1 MAILQEELEKKEN
14 DIKELKTQMTKLLE
28 ERDQDILKMK
38 VQVLFVWCC
47 NFGLFLLFNIIVLS

>member
-1 MAILQEELEKKEN
+1 MAILQEELGKKEN

-38 VQVLFVWCC
+38 VQVLLVWCC
-47 NFGLFLLFNIIVLS
+47 NFGLFFIIYDYCT

>member
-38 VQVLFVWCC
+38 VQVLLVWCF
-47 NFGLFLLFNIIVLS
+47 NFGLFLLFTIIVLS

>member
-38 VQVLFVWCC
+38 VQVLLVWCC
-47 NFGLFLLFNIIVLS
+47 NFGLFLLFTIIVLS